1 MAIRVADILA
11 VGGRRFLA
19 THRVPPVVARAVRA
33 IVSCRK
39 QELGGHVKKCE
50 QGHVI
55 KAWYNAC
62 RNRSCP
68 RCSFYRVRVWLERQ
82 AKTLLGCA
90 HHHIIFTI
98 PHELNG
104 LWLCN
109 YALMGDL
116 LFSSAREALFTLAA
130 DAKYLAAR
138 PGVIMA
144 LHTWGQQLPMHPHVH
159 CLATA
164 GGVDAEGNWVPSPRK
179 HFLPAEPLKR
189 LFRGKFL
196 SGLRSLGRQ
205 GRLRLPD
212 GWGLAELERM
222 CDEVEHKRWNVHVR
236 ERYSNP
242 SAVLNYL
249 GRYLNGGPIGES
261 RLVSFDGETVHLRY
275 KDYRDQGREKIL
287 PLSCDEFIRR
297 YLQHIPPRG
306 FHMVRGYGLYR
317 RGGNTEAL
325 RQHVREVV
333 PITPELRA
341 ALTTRL
347 PEVEDP
353 TDQLV
358 SCPTCGARLIIV
370 DVPRA
375 GPLRMAA

>member
-1 MAIRVADILA
+1 MGIRVADILA
-11 VGGRRFLA
+11 SGGRRFLA
-19 THRVPPVVARAVRA
+19 THKVAPVVADAVRA
-33 IVSCRK
+33 IVSCRTA
-39 QELGGHVKKCE
+39 ELGGHAKKCE
-50 QGHVI
+50 KGHLI

-82 AKTLLGCA
+82 VKTLLGCA

-109 YALMGDL
+109 YVVMGEL

-130 DAKYLAAR
+130 DSKYLGAR

-144 LHTWGQQLPMHPHVH
+144 LHTWGQQLPLHPHVH
-159 CLATA
+159 CLTTA
-164 GGVDAEGNWVPSPRK
+164 GGVDAAGNWVASARK
-179 HFLPAEPLKR
+179 HFLPAEPLKQ

-196 SGLRSLGRQ
+196 YGLRGLGRH

-212 GWGLAELERM
+212 GWSLADLERL

-236 ERYSNP
+236 ERYQNP
-242 SAVLNYL
+242 SSVLNYL
-249 GRYLNGGPIGES
+249 GRYLHGGPIGES
-261 RLVSFDGETVHLRY
+261 RLVSFDGETVHFRY
-275 KDYRDQGREKIL
+275 KDYRDQGREKVL

-297 YLQHIPPRG
+297 YLQHIPPKG
-306 FHMVRGYGLYR
+306 FHMVRGFGLYR
-317 RGGNTEAL
+317 RGGSTEAL
-325 RQHVREVV
+325 RQRVREVV
-333 PITPELRA
+333 PITPELHA
-341 ALTTRL
+341 ALTTRP

-353 TDQLV
+353 TDTLV
-358 SCPTCGARLIIV
+358 SCPTCGARLIMV
-370 DVPRA
+370 NVPRA
-375 GPLRMAA
+375 GPLRRAA